1 MGHQSRRVAIVVGA
15 ALVLSG
21 CSVAQGTPVASTP
34 TVLPAPSAP
43 ATSARAVTST
53 PPEVLATA
61 EPSRPP
67 AEVAAIER
75 AVGVIVSL
83 GGSADP
89 DASTTVSDSGLLG
102 EPGELVS
109 VSGWRVQWDPQ
120 GRLIFVA
127 ILPPFATSSP
137 GTVISEAVARN
148 RLADF
153 RTRLG
158 LVVAPPNS
166 LVQDPTTEGW
176 LAQWDRLIGGVPVS
190 NDGMLMAIGADGAFL
205 SYRYVESETAPAPAK
220 TLSKAKALSLFPR
233 CRNSTGGPNG
243 LIETCTA
250 TLEWHAPQM
259 TTGAP
264 LQLCWRIDY
273 LRRDNDGTSA
283 GVLWLDAGTGQQV
296 DAAATM

>member
-1 MGHQSRRVAIVVGA
+1 MRHPCRYAAIAVGA

-21 CSVAQGTPVASTP
+21 CSVAQGTPVASMP
-34 TVLPAPSAP
+34 TIRSASSAP
-43 ATSARAVTST
+43 ATSAPAVTST

-102 EPGELVS
+102 GPGELVS
-109 VSGWRVQWDPQ
+109 VGSWRVQWDPQ

-127 ILPPFATSSP
+127 VLPPFVTPAP
-137 GTVISEAVARN
+137 GTVISEAVART
-148 RLADF
+148 RLTDY

-166 LVQDPTTEGW
+166 LVPDPATEGW
-176 LAQWDRLIGGVPVS
+176 RAQWDRLIGGVPVS
-190 NDGMLMAIGADGAFL
+190 SDGTLVAIGADGAFL
-205 SYRYVESETAPAPAK
+205 SYRFVESQTAPAPAK
-220 TLSKAKALSLFPR
+220 TLSQAKALSLFPR

-259 TTGAP
+259 ITGAP
-264 LQLCWRIDY
+264 LQLCWRMDY
-273 LRRDNDGTSA
+273 ARRDNDGTIA
-283 GVLWLDAGTGQQV
+283 GVIWLDAGTGQQV